1 MSTTITGNL
10 VTLTIATIDYTAQV
24 TSAVVTRDDSQ
35 ETFDVLGAR
44 VYRTVTFPYTLEF
57 TILPDWGAAD
67 SICTALSAAAL
78 SAPDTPLAMVL
89 TAEDGETEETVL
101 EGSVFP
107 EVFDMS
113 GVGFDLTEITVTLTG
128 NRNVPLVFNPTP

>member
-10 VTLTIATIDYTAQV
+10 VTLEIGGIDYTAQV
-24 TSAVVTRDDSQ
+24 TSAVVTREDTQ

-44 VYRTVTFPYTLEF
+44 VYRTVTFPYSLEF
-57 TILPDWGAAD
+57 SILPDWGATS
-67 SICTALSAAAL
+67 SICQALTTAAL
-78 SAPDTPLAMVL
+78 TAPDTGLAMELV
-89 TAEDGETEETVL
+89 AEAGEAAETLL

-107 EVFDMS
+107 EVVDVS
-113 GVGFDLTEITVTLTG
+113 GVGFELTEISVTLTG